1 MKMDMTKMLMIIKNM
16 IKMVMMMM
24 VMIEKVITKKD
35 ITKKSLTDTIFIK
48 MVQNDIYSILEL
60 IKKYGDNLV
69 TPVLTYVNGRIMY
82 LTFGSWYLI
91 PHLSIIPQTDE
102 VKIIL
107 DFINKNSGIINDF
120 CCRSVSPIDI
130 NKYLL
135 YNIDVFKTQKY
146 YDFIIY
152 LLLISYFINVQDG
165 DTFFNGNTYSFK
177 GNVHQLNH
185 IKEFGSL
192 KDEHYDIKIQC
203 IYQYIKNTIR
213 LMYLENYFE
222 IHF

>member
-152 LLLISYFINVQDG
+152 LLLISYFINV
-165 DTFFNGNTYSFK
+165 
-177 GNVHQLNH
+177 
-185 IKEFGSL
+185 
-192 KDEHYDIKIQC
+192 
-203 IYQYIKNTIR
+203 
-213 LMYLENYFE
+213 
-222 IHF
+222 